1 MNLVTIRTENGNN
14 LGIKTEKGILNVTAA
29 MPDII
34 DSQTIIENG
43 LSELI
48 ELKEK
53 VLKGEEACE
62 FLEEDKLNLGPCVIA
77 PSKIVCVGLNYR
89 KHAAESNSEVPTSPI
104 LFNKY
109 NNSLAGHK
117 DVITLPRDSEQVD
130 YEAELAIVIGQE
142 AKEVSQEKALDHV
155 FGYCAANDLSARDL
169 QFRSN
174 QWLLGKSLDGFCP
187 IGPYLVTS
195 DEIDNPNQLEI
206 SCTVNGE
213 ICQKS
218 NTKDMI
224 FHCDE
229 IISYISHYMTL
240 VPGDIILTGTPE
252 GVILGAQESEKNWLK
267 HGDEMVVELEGL
279 GKLMTTISEH

>member
-62 FLEEDKLNLGPCVIA
+62 FLEEDKLNLGPCVTA

-213 ICQKS
+213 IRQKS
-218 NTKDMI
+218 NTQDMI

-252 GVILGAQESEKNWLK
+252 GVILGVQEPEKNWLK

-279 GKLMTTISEH
+279 GKLMNTISEY

>member
-206 SCTVNGE
+206 SCTVNGV
-213 ICQKS
+213 IRQKS
-218 NTKDMI
+218 NTQDMI